1 MFKMS
6 RNKIFLVGTMNNQI
20 TGSKLPSKRNCLSVL
35 YYNMR
40 NVHLNL
46 NSSALLTID
55 ECLIYWK
62 KARIPNQDRDNCAKK
77 LKKLYEDLRSLEK
90 NKTKIGNLYRLRE
103 KQFEETL
110 DDLFDIAHSNAM
122 NTIKIDEDKEFL
134 LLQRQ
139 KGRVGCMLGRDIKLA
154 EKEQR
159 KATREDAEYKRK
171 NIQQNSGYLKTANI
185 LNEFDSD
192 TSEFE
197 ETIIEEPEIEL
208 NIPSSSTSV
217 RKRARREILTPRLSA
232 CLDKCKISDRDAV
245 HLITACIE
253 AVALDINDFAVNRTS
268 IRNARQIFRKNNTSN
283 IKSKFIDLNLNYGIV
298 HWDSKI
304 LPTLVGKDKCDRLP
318 VVITALKT
326 EQLLGVPH
334 LSRGTGN
341 EICSAV
347 YDELE
352 NWGLLEKIQGFV
364 FDTTASN
371 SGRLSG
377 ACVLLEQKLGRN
389 VLFLACRHHI
399 FEIILQAVFIE
410 AKFAPSSGPDI
421 PLFKRFI
428 DNWKNINKN
437 EYSVWTDD
445 SMTFDILNNVR
456 DEVLDFAEKRL
467 QDCFPS
473 DDYKEFLQLI
483 VIFLGGKL
491 KGNVNFRQPGAY
503 HLARWMAKGIYSLKI
518 LLFKN
523 QFKLTSTE
531 EMSLKKISCFIIKCY
546 AEVWFTAP
554 NAIKAPINDILFIKK
569 LYNYKNDDKKI
580 AETALKKF
588 INHLWYLSDECV
600 AFSIF
605 DNRVTIEQKRKMAIK
620 MLMNE
625 LDEYEQVGEVKKK
638 HSLKI
643 EDIPNFIHQDLPVDL
658 ITYKSIQLL
667 NRFNIQTNFLLLDPK
682 CWEENEE
689 YKKGKEIIGSLKV
702 VNDTA
707 ERHVKLME
715 EFNSKITKNEE
726 QKQFLLQTVQDY
738 RRKYPN
744 HNRETMCKPYKL

>member
-1 MFKMS
+1 
-6 RNKIFLVGTMNNQI
+6 
-20 TGSKLPSKRNCLSVL
+20 
-35 YYNMR
+35 
-40 NVHLNL
+40 
-46 NSSALLTID
+46 
-55 ECLIYWK
+55 
-62 KARIPNQDRDNCAKK
+62 
-77 LKKLYEDLRSLEK
+77 
-90 NKTKIGNLYRLRE
+90 
-103 KQFEETL
+103 
-110 DDLFDIAHSNAM
+110 M

-154 EKEQR
+154 EKEQP
-159 KATREDAEYKRK
+159 
-171 NIQQNSGYLKTANI
+171 NI
-185 LNEFDSD
+185 LNEFNSD

-208 NIPSSSTSV
+208 NIPSST
-217 RKRARREILTPRLSA
+217 

-253 AVALDINDFAVNRTS
+253 AVALDTNDFAVNRTS

-371 SGRLSG
+371 LGRLNG

-399 FEIILQAVFIE
+399 FEITLQAVFIE

-456 DEVLDFAEKRL
+456 DEILDFAEKRL
-467 QDCFPS
+467 QDCFPR

-503 HLARWMAKGIYSLKI
+503 HLARWMAKGIYSLKM

-605 DNRVTIEQKRKMAIK
+605 DNRVTIEQKRKIAIK
-620 MLMNE
+620 LLMNE
-625 LDEYEQVGEVKKK
+625 LEEYEQVGEVKKK

-643 EDIPNFIHQDLPVDL
+643 EDIPNFIRQDLPVDL

-667 NRFNIQTNFLLLDPK
+667 NRFIIQTNFLLLDPI
-682 CWEENEE
+682 CWEKNEE

-707 ERHVKLME
+707 ECHVKLME

-726 QKQFLLQTVQDY
+726 QKQFLLQVNIFFQ
-738 RRKYPN
+738 
-744 HNRETMCKPYKL
+744 

>member
-1 MFKMS
+1 MGMK
-6 RNKIFLVGTMNNQI
+6 
-20 TGSKLPSKRNCLSVL
+20 
-35 YYNMR
+35 
-40 NVHLNL
+40 NL
-46 NSSALLTID
+46 A
-55 ECLIYWK
+55 
-62 KARIPNQDRDNCAKK
+62 

-139 KGRVGCMLGRDIKLA
+139 KGRVG
-154 EKEQR
+154 
-159 KATREDAEYKRK
+159 
-171 NIQQNSGYLKTANI
+171 SNI

-208 NIPSSSTSV
+208 NIPSSSTFV
-217 RKRARREILTPRLSA
+217 RKRARREILTLRLSA

-245 HLITACIE
+245 NLITACIE
-253 AVALDINDFAVNRTS
+253 AVALDTNDFAVNRTS

-304 LPTLVGKDKCDRLP
+304 LPTLVGKDKCDRLS

-326 EQLLGVPH
+326 EQLLGVLH

-371 SGRLSG
+371 SGRLNG

-399 FEIILQAVFIE
+399 FEITLQAVFIE

-437 EYSVWTDD
+437 EYS
-445 SMTFDILNNVR
+445 
-456 DEVLDFAEKRL
+456 EKRL
-467 QDCFPS
+467 QDCFPR

-503 HLARWMAKGIYSLKI
+503 HLARWMAKGIYSLKM

-620 MLMNE
+620 LLMNDLE
-625 LDEYEQVGEVKKK
+625 EYEQVREVKKK

-643 EDIPNFIHQDLPVDL
+643 EDIPNFIRQDLPVDL

-667 NRFNIQTNFLLLDPK
+667 NRFNIQTNFLLLDPI

-689 YKKGKEIIGSLKV
+689 YKKEKEIIGSLKV

-726 QKQFLLQTVQDY
+726 QKQFLLQVNIFFQ
-738 RRKYPN
+738 
-744 HNRETMCKPYKL
+744 

>member
-1 MFKMS
+1 
-6 RNKIFLVGTMNNQI
+6 MNNQI

-40 NVHLNL
+40 NIHLNL

-110 DDLFDIAHSNAM
+110 DDLFDIAHSN
-122 NTIKIDEDKEFL
+122 
-134 LLQRQ
+134 
-139 KGRVGCMLGRDIKLA
+139 
-154 EKEQR
+154 
-159 KATREDAEYKRK
+159 
-171 NIQQNSGYLKTANI
+171 
-185 LNEFDSD
+185 
-192 TSEFE
+192 
-197 ETIIEEPEIEL
+197 
-208 NIPSSSTSV
+208 
-217 RKRARREILTPRLSA
+217 
-232 CLDKCKISDRDAV
+232 
-245 HLITACIE
+245 
-253 AVALDINDFAVNRTS
+253 
-268 IRNARQIFRKNNTSN
+268 
-283 IKSKFIDLNLNYGIV
+283 
-298 HWDSKI
+298 
-304 LPTLVGKDKCDRLP
+304 
-318 VVITALKT
+318 
-326 EQLLGVPH
+326 VP
-334 LSRGTGN
+334 
-341 EICSAV
+341 
-347 YDELE
+347 
-352 NWGLLEKIQGFV
+352 
-364 FDTTASN
+364 
-371 SGRLSG
+371 
-377 ACVLLEQKLGRN
+377 LEQKLGRN

-399 FEIILQAVFIE
+399 FEITLQAVFIE

-437 EYSVWTDD
+437 EYFVWTDD

-456 DEVLDFAEKRL
+456 DEILGFAEKRL
-467 QDCFPS
+467 QDCFPR

-491 KGNVNFRQPGAY
+491 KANVNFRQPGAY

-531 EMSLKKISCFIIKCY
+531 EMSLKKISYFIIKCY

-588 INHLWYLSDECV
+588 IKHLWYLSDECV

-605 DNRVTIEQKRKMAIK
+605 DNRVTIEQKRKMTIK
-620 MLMNE
+620 FLMNE
-625 LDEYEQVGEVKKK
+625 LEEYEQVGEVKKK

-643 EDIPNFIHQDLPVDL
+643 EDIPNFIRQDLPVDL

-667 NRFNIQTNFLLLDPK
+667 NRFNIQTNFLLLDPI

-726 QKQFLLQTVQDY
+726 QKQFLLQTVQEY

-744 HNRETMCKPYKL
+744 HNR

>member
-1 MFKMS
+1 MF
-6 RNKIFLVGTMNNQI
+6 L
-20 TGSKLPSKRNCLSVL
+20 
-35 YYNMR
+35 
-40 NVHLNL
+40 
-46 NSSALLTID
+46 
-55 ECLIYWK
+55 
-62 KARIPNQDRDNCAKK
+62 
-77 LKKLYEDLRSLEK
+77 
-90 NKTKIGNLYRLRE
+90 
-103 KQFEETL
+103 
-110 DDLFDIAHSNAM
+110 
-122 NTIKIDEDKEFL
+122 
-134 LLQRQ
+134 
-139 KGRVGCMLGRDIKLA
+139 
-154 EKEQR
+154 
-159 KATREDAEYKRK
+159 
-171 NIQQNSGYLKTANI
+171 ANI

-192 TSEFE
+192 TSELE
-197 ETIIEEPEIEL
+197 ETIIEESEIDL
-208 NIPSSSTSV
+208 NMPSSSTSV

-245 HLITACIE
+245 HLLTACIG
-253 AVALDINDFAVNRTS
+253 AVGLDIKDFAINRTS
-268 IRNARQIFRKNNTSN
+268 IRNGRQIFRKNNTSN

-304 LPTLVGKDKCDRLP
+304 LPTLVGKEKCDRLP
-318 VVITALKT
+318 VVITAQNI

-334 LSRGTGN
+334 ISSGTGS

-352 NWGLLEKIQGFV
+352 NWGLLNKIQGFV

-371 SGRLSG
+371 SGRLNG

-399 FEIILQAVFIE
+399 FEIILQAVFTE

-421 PLFKRFI
+421 PLFKRFVN
-428 DNWKNINKN
+428 NWRNINKN

-456 DEVLDFAEKRL
+456 DEILEFAKIKL
-467 QDCFPS
+467 QDSFPR

-491 KGNVNFRQPGAY
+491 EENFDFRQPGAY

-523 QFKLTSTE
+523 QFKLTSAE

-554 NAIKAPINDILFIKK
+554 DSIKAPVNDILFIKK

-580 AETALKKF
+580 AEIALKKF

-600 AFSIF
+600 TFSIF
-605 DNRVTIEQKRKMAIK
+605 DNRVTIEQKRRMAIK

-625 LDEYEQVGEVKKK
+625 HEDYEQVGEVKKK

-643 EDIPNFIHQDLPVDL
+643 EDIPNFILQDLPVDL
-658 ITYKSIQLL
+658 ITNKSIKLFD
-667 NRFNIQTNFLLLDPK
+667 RFDIQTNFLSLDPIY
-682 CWEENEE
+682 WEENEE
-689 YKKGKEIIGSLKV
+689 YKKGKEIVRSLKV

-715 EFNSKITKNEE
+715 EFNCKITKNEE
-726 QKQFLLQTVQDY
+726 QKQFLLQVNTFFSI
-738 RRKYPN
+738 
-744 HNRETMCKPYKL
+744 TIFKLILIF

>member
-1 MFKMS
+1 MIDSFGVGGRIVALFGLETESGS
-6 RNKIFLVGTMNNQI
+6 RTL
-20 TGSKLPSKRNCLSVL
+20 
-35 YYNMR
+35 
-40 NVHLNL
+40 
-46 NSSALLTID
+46 
-55 ECLIYWK
+55 
-62 KARIPNQDRDNCAKK
+62 
-77 LKKLYEDLRSLEK
+77 LYEDLRSLEK

-139 KGRVGCMLGRDIKLA
+139 KGRVGSMLGKDIKLA

-159 KATREDAEYKRK
+159 KATWKDAEYKRK

-208 NIPSSSTSV
+208 NIPSST
-217 RKRARREILTPRLSA
+217 

-253 AVALDINDFAVNRTS
+253 AVALDTNDFAVNRTS

-304 LPTLVGKDKCDRLP
+304 LPTLVGKYNSSPFK
-318 VVITALKT
+318 
-326 EQLLGVPH
+326 GH
-334 LSRGTGN
+334 GN

-371 SGRLSG
+371 SGRLNG

-389 VLFLACRHHI
+389 VLFLTCRHHI
-399 FEIILQAVFIE
+399 FEITLQAVFIE

-421 PLFKRFI
+421 PHFKRFI

-445 SMTFDILNNVR
+445 SMTFDILINVR
-456 DEVLDFAEKRL
+456 DKILDFAEKKL
-467 QDCFPS
+467 QDCFPR

-503 HLARWMAKGIYSLKI
+503 HLARWMAKDYQQNYWTYHLSFFKIYDEGLYM
-518 LLFKN
+518 FK
-523 QFKLTSTE
+523 S
-531 EMSLKKISCFIIKCY
+531 
-546 AEVWFTAP
+546 
-554 NAIKAPINDILFIKK
+554 
-569 LYNYKNDDKKI
+569 
-580 AETALKKF
+580 
-588 INHLWYLSDECV
+588 
-600 AFSIF
+600 
-605 DNRVTIEQKRKMAIK
+605 
-620 MLMNE
+620 
-625 LDEYEQVGEVKKK
+625 
-638 HSLKI
+638 HSLCQIYAFGKNFEVHKFPKKEEI
-643 EDIPNFIHQDLPVDL
+643 EDGGD
-658 ITYKSIQLL
+658 
-667 NRFNIQTNFLLLDPK
+667 
-682 CWEENEE
+682 
-689 YKKGKEIIGSLKV
+689 
-702 VNDTA
+702 
-707 ERHVKLME
+707 
-715 EFNSKITKNEE
+715 
-726 QKQFLLQTVQDY
+726 
-738 RRKYPN
+738 N
-744 HNRETMCKPYKL
+744 HNSHNVNFSTS